1 MKRVLL
7 GISVFILFLS
17 VAHTD
22 TNAESNAEL
31 TVIINGIE
39 EMSGQISIGLYT
51 DRNDWPDD
59 EKAFTGIFLPISGD
73 TISYTFKDLPQGIY
87 AVALY
92 HDANMNEK
100 LDKGLFRIPKEGYAF
115 SNNVFGVFGPPKME
129 DASFLLESKKEIAI
143 EIKY

>member
-7 GISVFILFLS
+7 GISVFVLLLS

-22 TNAESNAEL
+22 TNGESSAEL
-31 TVIINGIE
+31 TVTVSGIE
-39 EMSGQISIGLYT
+39 GMIGQISIGLYN

-73 TISYTFKDLPQGIY
+73 TISYTFVDLPQGTY

-129 DASFLLESKKEIAI
+129 NASFSLEGKKEIAI
-143 EIKY
+143 EIRY